1 MFCYQCEQTN
11 LGQGCIEFGV
21 CGKDSDVALLQ
32 DLLVY
37 QLEGLSFYAQEIL
50 KKGQKIQPDV
60 HFFMIDALFSTLT
73 NVNFSRER
81 FIEFLKESQQ
91 VKTALAVQSGVV
103 SQALPAAAAYILPDN
118 EEAIIDD
125 LQKINLRPEAESS
138 PDVQSLK
145 DTFLYGLKG
154 MAAYAHHA
162 WMLGYSDEEVCDYM
176 VKGMA
181 ALLNTQLTVPDLVG
195 WVMEFGQVNLKCMEL
210 LDWANT
216 STFGHPEPTHALI
229 TRKQGPFII
238 VSGHDLYDLK
248 QLLEQSAGKGI
259 NVYTHGEMLP
269 SLAYPELK
277 KYPHLIGNYGSAWQ
291 NQQREFDG
299 LPGCVVMTTNCLME
313 PRKSYKDRVFTA
325 GVVGWDD
332 VAHIPAV
339 KGKKDFTPVIEKAL
353 ALGGWQA
360 DDPEK
365 RILVGFGR
373 NATLSHADAII
384 DAVKPEKSATSSSW
398 VGRWR
403 QSRAQLLHR
412 VRRKDPPGQRDLD
425 PGLRKIPLQQTGF
438 RHRGRFAAT
447 AGYRAVQRCL
457 LRHPDR
463 AGPRGRF

>member
-118 EEAIIDD
+118 EEAIISD

-138 PDVQSLK
+138 PDAQLLK

-176 VKGMA
+176 VNGMA

-195 WVMEFGQVNLKCMEL
+195 WVLEFGQVNLKCMEL
-210 LDWANT
+210 LDRANT

-238 VSGHDLYDLK
+238 VSGHDLIRSEAASRTERR
-248 QLLEQSAGKGI
+248 QGHQR
-259 NVYTHGEMLP
+259 VY
-269 SLAYPELK
+269 A
-277 KYPHLIGNYGSAWQ
+277 
-291 NQQREFDG
+291 R
-299 LPGCVVMTTNCLME
+299 
-313 PRKSYKDRVFTA
+313 
-325 GVVGWDD
+325 
-332 VAHIPAV
+332 
-339 KGKKDFTPVIEKAL
+339 
-353 ALGGWQA
+353 
-360 DDPEK
+360 
-365 RILVGFGR
+365 R
-373 NATLSHADAII
+373 NAAF
-384 DAVKPEKSATSSSW
+384 
-398 VGRWR
+398 
-403 QSRAQLLHR
+403 
-412 VRRKDPPGQRDLD
+412 
-425 PGLRKIPLQQTGF
+425 PGLS
-438 RHRGRFAAT
+438 
-447 AGYRAVQRCL
+447 
-457 LRHPDR
+457 
-463 AGPRGRF
+463 